1 MKVKSLTEMTL
12 EELWQLFPIFLVEHQ
27 DDWADWYEQEAGCL
41 LALLSESSVSRLSH
55 IGSTA
60 IDGIWAKNIVD
71 ILLEVPEGSD
81 LQSVKQKLLSAGYLL
96 MSESDSR
103 LSFNKGYEPEGF
115 ADKVFHLHLRY
126 QGDND
131 ELYFRDYL
139 REHPD
144 LAKDYESL
152 KKILWKKYEHNRDA
166 YTEAKSD
173 FIKTYTQ
180 KAKEEY
186 KRRYEK

>member
-1 MKVKSLTEMTL
+1 
-12 EELWQLFPIFLVEHQ
+12 
-27 DDWADWYEQEAGCL
+27 
-41 LALLSESSVSRLSH
+41 
-55 IGSTA
+55 
-60 IDGIWAKNIVD
+60 
-71 ILLEVPEGSD
+71 
-81 LQSVKQKLLSAGYLL
+81 
-96 MSESDSR
+96 MSESGSR

-115 ADKVFHLHLRY
+115 ADKIFHLHLRY

-152 KKILWKKYEHNRDA
+152 KKILWKKYEHNRNA

-186 KRRYEK
+186 KRRYEKWQFYRIA